1 MGISEVQKFQA
12 DESEVSLVRGDI
24 AIIGMSCIFPKAED
38 IDIYWQ
44 NITSKVDAII
54 DVPSDRWD
62 IDTFFDPD
70 PNAEEYLHCKRGGYL
85 PASLPFNPLAH
96 GIMPVVLE
104 GAEPDQFLLLQ
115 LVRDALEDAG
125 YLNNTNGKRTEI
137 IVGKGNYL
145 GAGHANLIQR
155 RIVAEQTIGIIQDLH
170 PEYTDDELR
179 AIKKELLECLRKFN
193 SETAP
198 SLVPNITTGRVS
210 NRLDFMGPNYTVDAA
225 CASSLIATD
234 LAVKDLLTK
243 KCDLAIVGGV
253 HVCNDLPFLMLFEAL
268 HAVSETSQIRPFD
281 KKADGT
287 LTGEGL
293 GVTVLKRLE
302 DAERDEDR
310 IYAVIKGVGTSSDGK
325 ATSVVAPRVEGGEL
339 ALQRAYE
346 MAGIDPKTVAL
357 IEAHGTGTVVGDASE
372 IEILTRVLGL
382 RDTESPSRCAVG
394 TVKSMIGH
402 AMPASGMAALI
413 KTALALY
420 HKILP
425 PTLHCEEPNPKFEL
439 EKKSFYINTETRPW
453 IHGQQDIPRRAG
465 VNAFGLGG
473 VNAHVVLE
481 EYRGTVRSSANDGDK
496 SPYYERM
503 PGHHHYQWDTE
514 LFILQGDSRQALIQQ
529 TQQLQQ
535 YLNKNPQT
543 ILKDLAYILNIQ
555 LSKKQPT
562 PQKAY
567 GETPYRL
574 AIVAS
579 SLDDLQK
586 KLSYALQR
594 LTDPECK
601 QIKDIKGTFFFEE
614 PLFGQGKLAF
624 LFPGEGA
631 QYLNMLLDL
640 CLHFP
645 EVRECFDRTDQ
656 AFINQKRDYLPSQ
669 IVFPPPAFTKEEQKK
684 AEESLFKMDGAL
696 ETVLTANW
704 ALTNLLDSL
713 GIRPDMVVGHS
724 SGEFSALLASGIAEA
739 GDDYFRNLSI
749 LNTYYE
755 RAAADGEIPEAGMV
769 AVGVDYDSAA
779 SITKEIDGEIY
790 VAMDNCPHQVVVVG
804 EEYPIQQAIEQFR
817 SKGIMCE
824 KLPFNRAYHTPMF
837 EDLCEKLRAYFANVP
852 MMTPKVEI
860 YSCTTMAPFP
870 EDPEGIRNLVIDH
883 WMHPVKFRK
892 TIEAM
897 YDAGARIFVE
907 IGPKGN
913 LITFVDDILRGRPYL
928 AMSSNVPRRSG
939 ITQLNHLIGILAAH
953 GVPMHL
959 DYLYARRSPQ
969 KLSLESAVGAPPD
982 ETQVENAEGA
992 PPVEPLRKAE
1002 GNGRR
1007 IADNAMELRLD
1018 FPSLRISEE
1027 RKEAAKQ
1034 HQSKLREDA
1043 EGVPPVD
1050 ATSPTGGFITSD
1062 NHKDERRK
1070 AEGESTSSSRLP
1082 EGASVTSE
1090 SASIPPSTLM
1100 EGVSKTVHEAEGC
1113 ERSEAIPAKAGVP
1126 ACGLEG
1132 GPTSKAPTFQDSASL
1147 PKEISV
1153 QSPPEN
1159 PDITSKSSVL
1169 QDSRNQPTQ
1178 DISSASSTPGASN
1191 IPDYAMVN
1199 RESSRP
1205 NQHNHSQAM
1214 TQYMQTME
1222 HFLEVQQQ
1230 VMQAYL
1236 GREMSWTSQSESV
1249 EDASIASTQI
1259 GADTQ
1264 SHFEDAEGVPP
1275 VEGQSTP
1282 SVIQMPQRT
1291 DVGLVTSIETP
1302 IPSPMQKATDD
1313 FVLPQPA
1320 TAEIERQD
1328 EPKVQGRLENAE
1340 GVPPVDERI
1349 EPEQEGLSPQITIG
1363 EAENQQMRQF
1373 EVEPF
1378 ASLEGKLREQESLTV
1393 DKAPSSEESGARG
1406 KASDEGRIAP
1416 TTAFA
1421 AQEINIQSLT
1431 QTLLGIV
1438 SEKTGYPIEMLDLNL
1453 DMEADLGIDSIKRI
1467 EILGSFQ
1474 EQYSSLQSSQNEQ
1487 VDMEQVA
1494 SLKTLQQVIDFI
1506 DEQIGQEGLSPQI
1519 TIGNGEKKE
1528 NEKTGKREN
1537 ETPPGIPNSD
1547 AEAPTSSLSAGV
1559 AVSNFPESSE
1569 IEQVASK
1576 EPSFPF
1582 IDSVNSLVPGQ
1593 ELVAVR
1599 RLDWKGEDIFM
1610 EDHTFGPEIS
1620 GVDDTLKGLP
1630 VIPLTVGMEIM
1641 AEAAASLMP
1650 DKQLIAMKD
1659 IKAHQWIHLENP
1671 VTLQITAKRRL
1682 SSDEEVERKEKQW
1695 LSEVIN
1701 PPVRNM
1707 GEKVHGASIPNSVQV
1722 EVQMWNPE
1730 ERADLLTSPDSP
1742 LMEGIMVFS
1751 HSFPE
1756 PPPTEETFPLRS
1768 ERPPKRTAKEV
1779 YDEHYLFHGP
1789 RFHNIVSLDR
1799 MGEDG
1804 LVGHL
1809 EVLPTDNLFK
1819 SNPNPS
1825 FITDPF
1831 LLDAVGQL
1839 VGYWPIENLET
1850 GFLIFP
1856 IRVQELI
1863 LYGPTRPVSERV
1875 KCHLRVQEITSTR
1888 IRANIDVIGSDGR
1901 LWMRVV
1907 GWQDWRF
1914 YFPQD
1919 LFDFWRF
1926 TNRGMVSTQWN
1937 TPISS
1942 FPKDISE
1949 SLECYQIRERFGD
1962 LGSTI
1967 WETVWA
1973 YLILNQNERQSYW
1986 NMVEKKLENRRMD
1999 WLFGRTTAK
2008 DAVRMWFKKHHGIPK
2023 SEYLGYPADIEIG
2036 EDDYGRPVPK
2046 GRWAQEIGIIPALS
2060 MAHADRMAVAITG
2073 PPNQRLG
2080 VDIEQ
2085 IRERE
2090 QGFET
2095 LAFTEEE
2102 RTLLNSLEA
2111 STREE
2116 WITRFWCAKESVG
2129 KALGRGLIEG
2139 PKSLVV
2145 QELDAQTG
2153 TVKVALRGKLS
2164 EAFPEFAGAQIV
2176 AYTATSNAHPRG
2188 LSAKEENYIVA
2199 STICEIIR

>member
-1 MGISEVQKFQA
+1 MGISEAQKFQT

-38 IDIYWQ
+38 IDTYWQ
-44 NITSKVDAII
+44 NIISKVDAII
-54 DVPSDRWD
+54 DVPPDRWD
-62 IDTFFDPD
+62 TDTFFDPD

-96 GIMPVVLE
+96 GVMPVVLE

-115 LVRDALEDAG
+115 LVHDALEDAG
-125 YLNNTNGKRTEI
+125 YLNNIDGKRTEI
-137 IVGKGNYL
+137 IAGKGNYL

-179 AIKKELLECLRKFN
+179 AIKKELRECLRNFN

-243 KCDLAIVGGV
+243 KCDLAVAGGV

-268 HAVSETSQIRPFD
+268 HAVSETSQLRPFD
-281 KKADGT
+281 NKADGT
-287 LTGEGL
+287 LTGEGI
-293 GVTVLKRLE
+293 GVIVLKRLE
-302 DAERDEDR
+302 DAERDKDR
-310 IYAVIKGVGTSSDGK
+310 IYAVIKGVGTSSDGR

-339 ALQRAYE
+339 ALRRAYE
-346 MAGIDPKTVAL
+346 MANIDPKTVEL

-382 RDTESPSRCAVG
+382 RDTESPPRSALG

-413 KTALALY
+413 KTTLALY

-425 PTLHCEEPNPKFEL
+425 PTLHCEEPNPKFEM

-453 IHGQQDIPRRAG
+453 IHAQQDIPRRAG

-481 EYRGTVRSSANDGDK
+481 EYRGTTARSSAIHCASNDGDK

-503 PGHHHYQWDTE
+503 PSHHHYQWDTE
-514 LFILQGDSRQALIQQ
+514 LFILQGDSRQTLIQRA
-529 TQQLQQ
+529 QQLQQ

-543 ILKDLAYILNIQ
+543 ILKDLAYTLNIQ
-555 LSKKQPT
+555 LD
-562 PQKAY
+562 
-567 GETPYRL
+567 ETPYRL
-574 AIVAS
+574 AIVAA

-586 KLSYALQR
+586 KLSYALER
-594 LTDPECK
+594 LADPECK

-669 IVFPPPAFTKEEQKK
+669 IVFPAPTFTKEEQKK
-684 AEESLFKMDGAL
+684 AEERLFNMDGAL

-713 GIRPDMVVGHS
+713 GICPDMVVGHS

-739 GDDYFRNLSI
+739 DDEYFQNLSI

-755 RAAADGEIPEAGMV
+755 RAAADGEIPEALMV
-769 AVGVDYDSAA
+769 AAGIDYDSASA
-779 SITKEIDGEIY
+779 ITKEINGEIY
-790 VAMDNCPHQVVVVG
+790 VAMDNCPHQVVIVG
-804 EEYPIQQAIEQFR
+804 EEQPIQQAIEKFR
-817 SKGIMCE
+817 SKGTMYE

-837 EDLCEKLRAYFANVP
+837 EDLCEKLRAYFLNVP
-852 MMTPKVEI
+852 MMAPEVEI

-870 EDPEGIRNLVIDH
+870 KDSEGIRNLVIDH
-883 WMHPVKFRK
+883 WMRPVEFRK

-939 ITQLNHLIGILAAH
+939 ITQLNHLIGVLAAH
-953 GVPMHL
+953 GVPVHL

-969 KLSLESAVGAPPD
+969 QLPL
-982 ETQVENAEGA
+982 ETQVESGSTENAGA
-992 PPVEPLRKAE
+992 QDYTGELGSDPKKTLP
-1002 GNGRR
+1002 
-1007 IADNAMELRLD
+1007 MELKLD

-1027 RKEAAKQ
+1027 RKDVAKTAHEVTAEQ
-1034 HQSKLREDA
+1034 REVVR
-1043 EGVPPVD
+1043 EVTTELNEPP
-1050 ATSPTGGFITSD
+1050 
-1062 NHKDERRK
+1062 KD
-1070 AEGESTSSSRLP
+1070 
-1082 EGASVTSE
+1082 GAVTSE
-1090 SASIPPSTLM
+1090 PSSIPLSTPI
-1100 EGVSKTVHEAEGC
+1100 EDVSKAVHEVTTEQSEQEEVQTGVETPAY
-1113 ERSEAIPAKAGVP
+1113 SEA
-1126 ACGLEG
+1126 
-1132 GPTSKAPTFQDSASL
+1132 PTSQDSESP

-1153 QSPPEN
+1153 QSLPES
-1159 PDITSKSSVL
+1159 PASAADIPAPVAVTHQYSLPS
-1169 QDSRNQPTQ
+1169 
-1178 DISSASSTPGASN
+1178 
-1191 IPDYAMVN
+1191 
-1199 RESSRP
+1199 
-1205 NQHNHSQAM
+1205 QHNHSQAM
-1214 TQYMQTME
+1214 TQYLQTME

-1230 VMQAYL
+1230 VMQTYL
-1236 GREMSWTSQSESV
+1236 GHGMSRTATSESA
-1249 EDASIASTQI
+1249 ERLPITSAQI
-1259 GADTQ
+1259 GVDAQ
-1264 SHFEDAEGVPP
+1264 SHPESHRA
-1275 VEGQSTP
+1275 P
-1282 SVIQMPQRT
+1282 SVMQMPQKT
-1291 DVGLVTSIETP
+1291 DVDIVTPALPEVP
-1302 IPSPMQKATDD
+1302 IPSSTQPMTTE
-1313 FVLPQPA
+1313 VVG
-1320 TAEIERQD
+1320 QD
-1328 EPKVQGRLENAE
+1328 EPNAQGSLEAKNQPAPTGI
-1340 GVPPVDERI
+1340 GV
-1349 EPEQEGLSPQITIG
+1349 
-1363 EAENQQMRQF
+1363 
-1373 EVEPF
+1373 EVER
-1378 ASLEGKLREQESLTV
+1378 SGRETLMSESS
-1393 DKAPSSEESGARG
+1393 P
-1406 KASDEGRIAP
+1406 
-1416 TTAFA
+1416 
-1421 AQEINIQSLT
+1421 EITIQSLT

-1474 EQYSSLQSSQNEQ
+1474 EQYGSLQSTQDEQ

-1494 SLKTLQQVIDFI
+1494 SLKTLQQVINFI
-1506 DEQIGQEGLSPQI
+1506 DEQIG
-1519 TIGNGEKKE
+1519 GNGNSPTAQTSQIGDKLEIAE
-1528 NEKTGKREN
+1528 GIVGGGNH
-1537 ETPPGIPNSD
+1537 PPSYRT
-1547 AEAPTSSLSAGV
+1547 AEAPTSSL
-1559 AVSNFPESSE
+1559 ESSE
-1569 IEQVASK
+1569 IEPVASK

-1582 IDSVNSLVPGQ
+1582 IDNVNSLVPGQ

-1599 RLDWKGEDIFM
+1599 RIDWKNEDIFM

-1620 GVDDTLKGLP
+1620 RFDNTLKGLP

-1641 AEAAASLMP
+1641 AEAAATLIP

-1659 IKAHQWIHLENP
+1659 VKTHQWIHVENP
-1671 VTLQITAKRRL
+1671 VTLQITAKRRT
-1682 SSDEEVERKEKQW
+1682 SSEGEDE
-1695 LSEVIN
+1695 
-1701 PPVRNM
+1701 
-1707 GEKVHGASIPNSVQV
+1707 V

-1730 ERADLLTSPDSP
+1730 ESAETLTSPDSP
-1742 LMEGIMVFS
+1742 LMEAVMVFS

-1756 PPPTEETFPLRS
+1756 APLAEETFPLSS
-1768 ERPPKRTAKEV
+1768 ERRPKRTAKEV
-1779 YDEHYLFHGP
+1779 YAEHYLFHGP
-1789 RFHNIVSLDR
+1789 RFHNIVALDR

-1819 SNPNPS
+1819 SNPHPS

-1831 LLDAVGQL
+1831 LLDAIGQL
-1839 VGYWPIENLET
+1839 VGYWPIENLKT

-1875 KCHLRVQEITSTR
+1875 KCHLRIKEVTSMR
-1888 IRANIDVIGSDGR
+1888 ILANIDVIGSDGR
-1901 LWMRVV
+1901 LWMRVI

-1926 TNRGMVSTQWN
+1926 TNRGMVSTQWDI
-1937 TPISS
+1937 PISP
-1942 FPKDISE
+1942 FPKEISE
-1949 SLECYQIRERFGD
+1949 TLVCHQIKERFGD

-1967 WETVWA
+1967 WETVWG
-1973 YLILNQNERQSYW
+1973 YLILNHNERKSYW
-1986 NMVEKKLENRRMD
+1986 DMVEKKLDNRRMD

-2008 DAVRMWFKKHHGIPK
+2008 DVVRVWFRKHYGI
-2023 SEYLGYPADIEIG
+2023 EIYPADIEIG

-2046 GRWAQEIGIIPALS
+2046 GWWAQETNITPALS
-2060 MAHADRMAVAITG
+2060 VSHADRMAVAVVG
-2073 PPNQRLG
+2073 SPGQRLG
-2080 VDIEQ
+2080 VDIEP

-2090 QGFET
+2090 QGFEKLT
-2095 LAFTEEE
+2095 FTEEE
-2102 RTLLNSLEA
+2102 RALLNSLEA

-2116 WITRFWCAKESVG
+2116 WVTRFWCAKESVG

-2145 QELDAQTG
+2145 QELDVQTG
-2153 TVKVALRGKLS
+2153 TVKVALQGKLS
-2164 EAFPEFAGAQIV
+2164 EEFPEFAGVQIV
-2176 AYTATSNAHPRG
+2176 AYT
-2188 LSAKEENYIVA
+2188 AKEENYIVA
-2199 STICEIIR
+2199 STICE